1 MHLSP
6 KSIAE
11 AGREIPVAQETDV
24 LVCGGGP
31 AGIGAALAAAQ
42 AGARVTLLEVN
53 GCLGGVWT
61 AGLVA
66 YVLDPKGDSSVTTQ
80 ILEELDA
87 LNAPV
92 SLKTRKFA
100 WAEHCFVYNPEP
112 MKLALERLCRRAGV
126 HIQLHT
132 RVCAA
137 AVDEADSTIRAIFT
151 ESKSGRQAWKA
162 KVFIDATGDGDL
174 AAQAGCRYAFGRPGT
189 TESQPLTLMCLL
201 ATPKPEG
208 LIPLS
213 LGGTFSMARDVR
225 ERGIVTSYPPL
236 LLHLHGGLFAVMMN
250 HHYGSGL
257 DASDITRCTLD
268 ARQEIFDLAAQLAAQ
283 GGIWEG
289 VQLVATAEQIGVRE
303 GRRVRGL
310 YTVTAGDVTTG
321 KHHEDGI
328 CRVTFPIDVHS
339 TSKNAGR
346 AFDEENKLVSQPYNI
361 PLRALISADRK
372 NLLMAGR
379 CLSGDFI
386 AHSSYRVTGDAV
398 VTGEAAGALAAR
410 PDFLTFRTSLTPL

>member
-1 MHLSP
+1 V
-6 KSIAE
+6 
-11 AGREIPVAQETDV
+11 RETDV

-61 AGLVA
+61 AGLVT
-66 YVLDPKGDSSVTTQ
+66 YVLDPKGDSRVTNL
-80 ILEELDA
+80 ILKELEA

-112 MKLALERLCRRAGV
+112 MKLALERLCRQAGV

-137 AVDEADSTIRAIFT
+137 SVDEADASIHAVFT

-162 KVFIDATGDGDL
+162 KIFIDATGDGDL
-174 AAQAGCRYAFGRPGT
+174 AAQAGCRYDFGRPGT
-189 TESQPLTLMCLL
+189 TESQPMTLLCLL

-208 LIPLS
+208 LVPFC
-213 LGGTFSMARDVR
+213 LGGTSSMVR
-225 ERGIVTSYPPL
+225 EMAERGIKTSYGSPL
-236 LLHLHGGLFAVMMN
+236 LLHLNGGLFGFMMN

-257 DASDITRCTLD
+257 DAADITQATLD
-268 ARQEIFDLAAQLAAQ
+268 ARQEIYDVVAQLAAQ
-283 GGIWEG
+283 GDVWEG
-289 VQLVATAEQIGVRE
+289 LQLVATGEQIGVRE
-303 GRRVRGL
+303 GRRIRGL
-310 YTVTAGDVTTG
+310 YTVTVEDVTTG
-321 KHHEDGI
+321 KRHADGI
-328 CRVTFPIDVHS
+328 CRAAFPIDVHS
-339 TSKNAGR
+339 TRKESGKP
-346 AFDEENKLVSQPYNI
+346 FDDENKLVSQPYDI
-361 PLRALISADRK
+361 PLRALISADRN
-372 NLLMAGR
+372 NLLIAGR
-379 CLSGDFI
+379 CLSGDFL
-386 AHSSYRVTGDAV
+386 AHSSYRVTGNAV

-410 PDFLTFRTSLTPL
+410 VVQTGLIPAVCAKATQS